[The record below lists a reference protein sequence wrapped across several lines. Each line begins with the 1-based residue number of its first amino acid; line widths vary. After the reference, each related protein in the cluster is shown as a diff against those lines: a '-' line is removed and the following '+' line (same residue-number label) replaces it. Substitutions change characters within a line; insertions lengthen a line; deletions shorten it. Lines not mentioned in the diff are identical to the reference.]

1 MIFAN
6 PWGLLGLLA
15 LPTIAAIH
23 LYHRRFP
30 PMLIAGAHLW
40 GIETQVRTAG
50 RRRDRLPITAT
61 FLLELLA
68 ALLLSLILSQP
79 RFGDVG
85 KATHLIVVLDNSASM
100 MGTPPRRSTDAGN
113 ADAGSAD
120 AKRQSFRDA
129 AVAELE
135 RRVMELER
143 GSVVT
148 LILTGRRPVMLAGPG
163 VPWDRAQPELEQ
175 WNPSATR
182 HEFQAAWDLA
192 AQLAEQH
199 GRLLFLTDR
208 VPSKNASLPKQMEVV
223 SVGRILDNVAISAA
237 RWTFDSDANQG
248 HVFVRID
255 NLGSKSAEVLVRGRT
270 QTGTVFRR
278 TVAIPAGEAVPFE
291 TKVAGGLGQLTI
303 DLQSDGDG
311 LDTDNHVTLIEPKLR
326 VLKLALTLPKDQA
339 AIRLTQRV
347 LDAIPNLEFGDVE
360 SAHLVI
366 GLAGELPAS
375 RRDLWWLG
383 IGPIDPSEAAR
394 KKAKDILGPYLIEKR
409 NPLVE
414 GIVLGG
420 IVWGGVQP
428 VDLQVSPLISAG
440 STSLLARLN
449 GTQTTAFIL
458 NIDMARSNL
467 SESPDWPILL
477 SNLVELRRDNRP
489 GLRRWN
495 YRLNEE
501 IRFRL
506 FDGDSDDSASAPD
519 LTLIHDKMTRVLA
532 RAPIVELPPLDQTGV
547 YQIQDGKRTVGEFA
561 INFHDIDESMLTG
574 LRPGT
579 RDPTSEVE
587 SAQFTLD
594 NPYSWLI
601 MLGIVGVILVAFF
614 DWYVLN
620 PRAAM

>member
-1 MIFAN
+1 MYFAN

-61 FLLELLA
+61 LLLELLA

-79 RFGDVG
+79 RFGDIG

-100 MGTPPRRSTDAGN
+100 MGTPTGGATDEVRR
-113 ADAGSAD
+113 
-120 AKRQSFRDA
+120 SFRDA

-135 RRVMELER
+135 QRVTTLER

-163 VPWDRAQPELEQ
+163 VPWDRAKTALEQ
-175 WNPSATR
+175 WKPSATR
-182 HEFQAAWDLA
+182 HEFQPAWDLA

-223 SVGRILDNVAISAA
+223 SVGRILDNVAISSA
-237 RWTFDSDANQG
+237 RWTFDSDKHEG
-248 HVFVRID
+248 HVFIRID
-255 NLGSKSAEVLVRGRT
+255 NVGSKPADVAVRGRT
-270 QTGTVFRR
+270 QTKTVFRR
-278 TVAIPAGEAVPFE
+278 TVAIPPGEAVPFE
-291 TKVAGGLGQLTI
+291 TTVAGGLGQLAI
-303 DLQSDGDG
+303 DIQSDGDG

-326 VLKLALTLPKDQA
+326 VLKVALTLPKDQA
-339 AIRLTQRV
+339 AGRVTQRV
-347 LDAIPNLEFGDVE
+347 LDAIPNLEFGDAE

-366 GLAGELPAS
+366 APAGELPAS
-375 RRDLWWLG
+375 QRDLWWLG
-383 IGPIDPSEAAR
+383 VGPVNPSEAAR
-394 KKAKDILGPYLIEKR
+394 KQAKDILGPYLIEKR
-409 NPLVE
+409 NPLVA

-428 VDLQVSPLISAG
+428 LDVQVSPLISAG
-440 STSLLARLN
+440 DTPLLSQLN
-449 GTQTTAFIL
+449 GTRTTAFIL

-506 FDGDSDDSASAPD
+506 FEGESDDAASASD
-519 LTLIHDKMTRVLA
+519 LKLVHEKKTRALA
-532 RAPIVELPPLDQTGV
+532 RAPIVELPPLEQTGV
-547 YQIQDGKRTVGEFA
+547 YTIQDGDRTVGEFA
-561 INFHDIDESMLTG
+561 INFHDKDESTLTS

-579 RDPTSEVE
+579 RDPAADDAQ

-601 MLGIVGVILVAFF
+601 MLGIIAVIVVAFF
-614 DWYVLN
+614 DWHVLK
-620 PRAAM
+620 PRAA